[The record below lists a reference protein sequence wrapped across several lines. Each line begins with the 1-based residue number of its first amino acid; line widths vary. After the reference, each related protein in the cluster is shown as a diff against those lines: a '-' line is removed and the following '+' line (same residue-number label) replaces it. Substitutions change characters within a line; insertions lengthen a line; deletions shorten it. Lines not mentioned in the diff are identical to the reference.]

1 MLDEQRSDELDQA
14 APVGDRGVAARQ
26 LLDDEHVAE
35 RTQPG
40 AAELGRHGQ
49 AQEAEAGHRTV
60 ELGRGALARV
70 ELAGERPEPLVGEA
84 PDHGLDRPMPLAEHR
99 LPPPPA
105 RVGACSP
112 PVAPASLPARA
123 QGSPSRMAEILVVNP
138 NSNPEVT
145 AGFDRA
151 LAPFRLEGGPAIRCV
166 QLDRGPFG
174 IESEADIAAVV
185 PLLVERIRAEPA
197 DAYLVAC
204 YSDPDLDAC
213 RAATAAPVLG
223 IQASAVAT
231 ALARADRFG
240 VVAILETSIPRHR
253 RALARMGVLDRLA
266 DERALGL
273 RVHELAAECTTWD
286 RLLAA
291 GRALVAEDG
300 AGAVILGCAGMA
312 RYRTRLEAA
321 LAVPVIDP
329 TQAAVGLALAA
340 RLAARA
346 CAGPLGEPAA
356 VAHAHQLEAVAG
368 AAVEVAEQPADRP
381 PALEVEP

>member
-1 MLDEQRSDELDQA
+1 
-14 APVGDRGVAARQ
+14 
-26 LLDDEHVAE
+26 
-35 RTQPG
+35 
-40 AAELGRHGQ
+40 
-49 AQEAEAGHRTV
+49 
-60 ELGRGALARV
+60 
-70 ELAGERPEPLVGEA
+70 
-84 PDHGLDRPMPLAEHR
+84 
-99 LPPPPA
+99 
-105 RVGACSP
+105 
-112 PVAPASLPARA
+112 
-123 QGSPSRMAEILVVNP
+123 MAEILVVNP

-346 CAGPLGEPAA
+346 
-356 VAHAHQLEAVAG
+356 
-368 AAVEVAEQPADRP
+368 
-381 PALEVEP
+381 